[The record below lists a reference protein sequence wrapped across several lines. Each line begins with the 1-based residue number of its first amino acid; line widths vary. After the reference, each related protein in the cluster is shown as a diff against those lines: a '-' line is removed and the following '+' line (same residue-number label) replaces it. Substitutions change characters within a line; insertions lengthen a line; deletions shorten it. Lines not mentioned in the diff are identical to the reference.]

1 MAGAGKE
8 SQVVDNIVEC
18 AKGREV
24 GIMKLWLNKMKSRRT
39 ELEQDEKIK
48 NIQKNFMQRLMQTK
62 IGRVV

>member
-1 MAGAGKE
+1 
-8 SQVVDNIVEC
+8 
-18 AKGREV
+18 
-24 GIMKLWLNKMKSRRT
+24 MKSRRT